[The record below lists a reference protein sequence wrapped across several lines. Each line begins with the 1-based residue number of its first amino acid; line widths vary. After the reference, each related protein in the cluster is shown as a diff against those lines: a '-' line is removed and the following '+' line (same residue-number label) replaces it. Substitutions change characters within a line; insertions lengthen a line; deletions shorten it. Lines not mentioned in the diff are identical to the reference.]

1 MLNISEKKLENAT
14 IELQIDVPV
23 EKVESEYQAVFNKLK
38 NIVKIDGFRKGK
50 APLHMVENR
59 FREEADHEVAENLLK
74 NVFIEAIQE
83 KELHPIAL
91 PSYQFDTITRDHPF
105 TFKATFEISPTVNL
119 GNYTGIAVDE
129 PACSITEEN
138 VKAEID
144 SIRERFAKIDK
155 KADSAII
162 HNGDYVKLKVR
173 RIDDVDEAGLD
184 AVEFKEY
191 SIIVGKTKDESALDR
206 HILGLKINEE
216 KNIDVKYPK
225 AYYLSDLAGQKA
237 TYHVIISEINSFE
250 LPELNPEFVKNMG
263 YESVEELTIK
273 TREYLEKY
281 VKERSIGDAK
291 GQILKTIVEGS
302 TFDIPDTMII
312 EEMHDL
318 FRQTQESVGYKS
330 DDIEE
335 FASIMGQNVEEFR
348 KKLRERATQMVK
360 TSLALMEIAK
370 KEELKIDETRYKE
383 VIENIAKKN
392 NTSIEEIEK
401 IIIENNSR
409 QSIET
414 KLLIDSAMEFIYE
427 NAKVKKLKP
436 VSLEEFLKNQK

>member
-23 EKVESEYQAVFNKLK
+23 EKVESEYQSVFNKLK

-50 APLHMVENR
+50 APLHLVENR
-59 FREEADHEVAENLLK
+59 FRDEADHEVAENLLK

-83 KELHPIAL
+83 KELRPIAL
-91 PSYQFDTITRDHPF
+91 PRYQFDTITRDQPF

-119 GNYTGIAVDE
+119 GNYKGIAAEE
-129 PACSITEEN
+129 PSCSITEEN
-138 VKAEID
+138 VKTEID
-144 SIRERFAKIDK
+144 SIRERYAKIEK
-155 KADSAII
+155 KADTDII
-162 HNGDYVKLKVR
+162 QNGDYVKLKVR
-173 RIDDVDEAGLD
+173 RIDDVDEANLST
-184 AVEFKEY
+184 VEFKEY

-250 LPELNPEFVKNMG
+250 LPELNQDFVKNMG
-263 YESVEELTIK
+263 YESIEELTIK
-273 TREYLEKY
+273 TRDYLEKY
-281 VKERSIGDAK
+281 VRERSIGEAK

-302 TFDIPDTMII
+302 TFDIPDTMIL

-330 DDIEE
+330 DNIEE
-335 FASIMGQNVEEFR
+335 FASIMGQNVDEFR
-348 KKLRERATQMVK
+348 QKLRERATQMVK
-360 TSLALMEIAK
+360 TSLSLMEIAK
-370 KEELKIDETRYKE
+370 KEELKIDENRYKE

-392 NTSIEEIEK
+392 NTSSDEIEK
-401 IIIENNSR
+401 IITENNSR

-414 KLLIDSAMEFIYE
+414 KLLIDGSMEFIYE